1 MINEIDG
8 FLQTSLRCGFTRR
21 NFFQRT
27 AGVAGAGLV
36 LGKNL
41 ILPKPALGSADAAQ
55 PNPIPLTTALPF
67 GTFHFL
73 FPGPSSEPSLIT
85 DFNGFVGVIDFQGMG
100 TDGNGNRL
108 VYRGDNRFMLGE
120 YVGVDGRAHHATFG
134 FI

>member
-1 MINEIDG
+1 
-8 FLQTSLRCGFTRR
+8 
-21 NFFQRT
+21 
-27 AGVAGAGLV
+27 
-36 LGKNL
+36 
-41 ILPKPALGSADAAQ
+41 
-55 PNPIPLTTALPF
+55 
-67 GTFHFL
+67 
-73 FPGPSSEPSLIT
+73 LIT